1 MKIIFLNGKKMI
13 CRADAHLY
21 IKNKLKFPDYYGEN
35 LDALWDLLSTTSD
48 AIQILLFNRDYIEKS
63 LGEYGNSLIK
73 VFQEAAHENNKVS
86 FKILNITNKPQRL
99 G

>member
-1 MKIIFLNGKKMI
+1 
-13 CRADAHLY
+13 
-21 IKNKLKFPDYYGEN
+21 
-35 LDALWDLLSTTSD
+35 
-48 AIQILLFNRDYIEKS
+48 LFNRDYIEKS

-86 FKILNITNKPQRL
+86 FKIINITNKPQRL